1 MKVYLLYMYTE
12 KLDFNLLNPPP
23 CTVSLKSLQCL
34 IENGRWGF
42 YNPISNLS
50 IFTYTHLKYE
60 EIINA

>member
-1 MKVYLLYMYTE
+1 M
-12 KLDFNLLNPPP
+12 DD
-23 CTVSLKSLQCL
+23 
-34 IENGRWGF
+34 WGF